1 MCFCYWTN
9 SSMKRDEG
17 DFLGDAPDW
26 KLLFLPKIKI
36 IMWSSN
42 NFIRKS
48 ELISEV
54 KKKTWIS
61 QWLGKHFTLKKIRA
75 NWGVGEK
82 VSFAPDTVGECAC
95 VCERG
100 GWGGEPQRQEYCLTL
115 WDGLN
120 IKSRGFPNFKF
131 LNSLVNWEKLEI
143 TT

>member
-48 ELISEV
+48 ELIPEV

-61 QWLGKHFTLKKIRA
+61 QW
-75 NWGVGEK
+75 
-82 VSFAPDTVGECAC
+82 
-95 VCERG
+95 
-100 GWGGEPQRQEYCLTL
+100 
-115 WDGLN
+115 
-120 IKSRGFPNFKF
+120 
-131 LNSLVNWEKLEI
+131 
-143 TT
+143 